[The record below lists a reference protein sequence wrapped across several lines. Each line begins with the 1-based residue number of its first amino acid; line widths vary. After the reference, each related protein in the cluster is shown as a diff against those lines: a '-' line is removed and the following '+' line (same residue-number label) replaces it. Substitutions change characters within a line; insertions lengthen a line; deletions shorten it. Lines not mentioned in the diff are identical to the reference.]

1 MHVTD
6 VCTLVS
12 DIGEKLLELY
22 AEREDALSD
31 GDMDRV
37 DQLQIEIDDAKAE
50 QRKLIDRDRRF

>member
-1 MHVTD
+1 MHATD